1 MSKPKKTTSI
11 SPEEIRRLVS
21 EITAIPLR
29 EVVQLAPP
37 ELSRAA
43 GHNTYIIGHDD
54 GILICVH
61 ASDGWNIS
69 LSRESQT
76 VAKNWST
83 QKMGAPRADHLKF
96 IQDVLE
102 LNSLPAFRIYAEEN
116 DQEIIR
122 RTFDT
127 EIGPVR
133 MSSRRSGQGQTEIV
147 FEIFSTNK
155 VFRLLQD
162 RATGKLDFN
171 APEFMDASPF

>member
-1 MSKPKKTTSI
+1 VVT
-11 SPEEIRRLVS
+11 
-21 EITAIPLR
+21 EITEIPLR
-29 EVVQLAPP
+29 EVVQEAPP
-37 ELSRAA
+37 ELIRAA
-43 GHNTYIIGHDD
+43 GHDAYIIGHDD

-69 LSRESQT
+69 LSREIET

-83 QKMGAPRADHLKF
+83 EKMGAPRADHLKF
-96 IQDVLE
+96 IQDVLD
-102 LNSLPAFRIYAEEN
+102 LNSPPKFRIYAEEN

-133 MSSRRSGQGQTEIV
+133 MSTRRSGQEQTEMI
-147 FEIFSTNK
+147 FEIFATNK

-162 RATGKLDFN
+162 RETGGIDFS
-171 APEFMDASPF
+171 APEFLDTPPF